1 MLPVNIWSFLFKSK
15 GDVFV
20 IEYVIQKRAA
30 TDSIS
35 YHGIPAGLAFYTY
48 FLNEEIYLTTA

>member
-1 MLPVNIWSFLFKSK
+1 MNIWSFLFKSK